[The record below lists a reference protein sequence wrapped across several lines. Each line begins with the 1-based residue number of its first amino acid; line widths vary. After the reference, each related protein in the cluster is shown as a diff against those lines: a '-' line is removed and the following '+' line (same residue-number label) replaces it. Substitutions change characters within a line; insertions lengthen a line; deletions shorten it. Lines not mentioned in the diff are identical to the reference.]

1 VTDPALVPAEV
12 LRRAQPI
19 PTYRD
24 HPATVGHDLVG
35 VDPSGARLSVGIAA
49 GAEPVC
55 VLFLSSSCQGCRDL
69 WEGTGALRRD
79 LGPAVRVV
87 VVTRGPEAEDAAAV
101 ARLATSGAVGSD
113 EVSGET
119 QGGETGSGGTEVTEV
134 VMSSQAYL
142 DYGVSGPPFYAL
154 TVGTDVRTEG
164 VAWGVRE
171 TAQAVRRAL
180 AGPDS
185 P

>member
-1 VTDPALVPAEV
+1 VTDPAPVPAEV
-12 LRRAQPI
+12 LRRARPI

-35 VDPSGARLSVGIAA
+35 VDPSGAPRSVRIEA

-69 WEGTGALRRD
+69 WEGMGALGRA
-79 LGPAVRVV
+79 LGPPGVRVV
-87 VVTRGPEAEDAAAV
+87 VVTRGPEVEDAAAV
-101 ARLATSGAVGSD
+101 ARLA
-113 EVSGET
+113 
-119 QGGETGSGGTEVTEV
+119 GSGGVGGATEV

-142 DYGVSGPPFYAL
+142 DYGVAGPPFYAV
-154 TVGTDVRTEG
+154 TVGREVRTEG
-164 VAWGVRE
+164 LAWGVSE
-171 TAQAVRRAL
+171 TAEAVRVAL
-180 AGPDS
+180 AGPDA

>member
-1 VTDPALVPAEV
+1 VTDPALVPSEV
-12 LRRAQPI
+12 LRRARPI

-35 VDPSGARLSVGIAA
+35 VDPSGAPRSVGIAD
-49 GAEPVC
+49 GGEPVC

-69 WEGTGALRRD
+69 WEGMGALRRD
-79 LGPAVRVV
+79 LGAGVRVV
-87 VVTRGPEAEDAAAV
+87 AVTRGPEAEDAAAV
-101 ARLATSGAVGSD
+101 ARLAAAGALGGD
-113 EVSGET
+113 LM
-119 QGGETGSGGTEVTEV
+119 GGEAGEGESTEV

-154 TVGTDVRTEG
+154 TVGTEVRTEG

-171 TAQAVRRAL
+171 TADAVRRAL